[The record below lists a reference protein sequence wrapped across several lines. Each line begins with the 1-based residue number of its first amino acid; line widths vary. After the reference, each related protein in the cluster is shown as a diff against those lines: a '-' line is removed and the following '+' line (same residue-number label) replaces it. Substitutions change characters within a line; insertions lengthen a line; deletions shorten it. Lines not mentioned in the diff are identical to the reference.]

1 VPALAAATAASRQD
15 RAIRAQARAAL
26 TGLRHSV
33 RLSAG
38 HIRAGGTCYLLA
50 SNFLPGH
57 PVDFAI
63 DGRTVATLTANALG
77 DVTYMIKPSL
87 LNLAPGPH
95 TVALTGM
102 LLTETATF
110 TSH

>member
-1 VPALAAATAASRQD
+1 
-15 RAIRAQARAAL
+15 
-26 TGLRHSV
+26 
-33 RLSAG
+33 
-38 HIRAGGTCYLLA
+38 
-50 SNFLPGH
+50 
-57 PVDFAI
+57 VDFAI

-95 TVALTGM
+95 TVTLSGM
-102 LLTETATF
+102 LLTETATL